1 MKKERRQLKWNMIA
15 MLIICWL
22 LPLLFLSA
30 VIFFIV
36 DDKINEQLENTIVTS
51 ADKAVEICQMRID
64 EAVDVSKI
72 SSYLPEIRESYV
84 RYKQNGNGSQL
95 LQDVTLFL
103 SQQYR
108 YNHDI
113 NMTALYFTGEP
124 SRIYYCYSNNNTGG
138 GSVAVTAFKENAREA
153 VQKKAKEIDTAVEFM
168 SIDGRVY
175 LVRNIVDSAFRP
187 YAVIVMELNMDN
199 ILESL
204 QSVWGYENG
213 DIFVDGKSMFNF
225 VETDPFQ
232 EKFPERIMEHS
243 HYVSGDEGAY
253 VYKRV
258 ESNRHKFAFFV
269 KLDSGAII
277 SEMETVKY
285 IFLLML
291 AFIVPLFFVVFQ
303 FFHTHVNLPISR
315 LRSANKE
322 IEKENYGYH
331 VDLSKGDEEFYEL
344 GESFNSMSDK
354 LKYQFEKIY
363 VEELALKDANIMAL
377 QSQINPHF
385 LNNTLEIINWEVRM
399 AGNYKVSGMIEALS
413 TMLEATMNRKRE
425 RLIPLSEE
433 LAYVEAYLYIIAQRF
448 GEKFVVEKEIDESLL
463 RIKVPRLIIQPIIE
477 NAVEHGMDI
486 RKRGKV
492 KITIR
497 RQEDKLLIEIMDN
510 GRLSEEDREKIEK
523 LLNADNTNETL
534 SLSLGIRNVNKRLK
548 IIYGPECGLT
558 IKSNKNQ
565 FTVSTIIVK
574 IDKEGEQ

>member
-243 HYVSGDEGAY
+243 HYVSDDKGAY

-285 IFLLML
+285 IFLLLL